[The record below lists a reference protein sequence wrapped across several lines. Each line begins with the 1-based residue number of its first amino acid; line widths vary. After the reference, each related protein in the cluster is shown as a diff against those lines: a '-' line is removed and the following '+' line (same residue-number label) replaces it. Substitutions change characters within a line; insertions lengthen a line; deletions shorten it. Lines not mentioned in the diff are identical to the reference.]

1 MGNWQHTYGVR
12 YRLDRLTQK
21 GSANVDDLPDAFIAN
36 NDRARVAFTWVMKF
50 LRIDSDKRVNPSKGI
65 KPNL

>member
-36 NDRARVAFTWVMKF
+36 NDLSKSRFYWAMKF
-50 LRIDSDKRVNPSKGI
+50 LELTAINV
-65 KPNL
+65 